1 MFNSSLVVVEKS
13 VQDAI
18 GSGIAFS
25 YVLVTTKYLPEITT
39 TTQILQ
45 PLLSDSYVHPVL
57 PTVVLMQNGLGIE
70 EDIYAALKSHPKTV
84 STAMVIS
91 CAVYI
96 TASVVD
102 DGSVSHGPFV
112 CNVSICGPYAHQAR
126 IGEPGDRCLS

>member
-1 MFNSSLVVVEKS
+1 VARS

-18 GSGIAFS
+18 ESGIAFS
-25 YVLVTTKYLPEITT
+25 YVIVTTKYLPDITT

-96 TASVVD
+96 TASLVD

-112 CNVSICGPYAHQAR
+112 RNVSTRGSYTHR
-126 IGEPGDRCLS
+126 SWIGETGDRCLS

>member
-1 MFNSSLVVVEKS
+1 MVKS
-13 VQDAI
+13 VHDAVE
-18 GSGIAFS
+18 SGIAFS
-25 YVLVTTKYLPEITT
+25 YVLVTTKYLPDIIT

-84 STAMVIS
+84 STPMVIS

-96 TASVVD
+96 TVSVVD

-112 CNVSICGPYAHQAR
+112 CNVSTRGSYAHWSR
-126 IGEPGDRCLS
+126 IGKIGDRYLS

>member
-1 MFNSSLVVVEKS
+1 LILVVAKS

-18 GSGIAFS
+18 EPGIGFS
-25 YVLVTTKYLPEITT
+25 YVLITTKYLPDITT
-39 TTQILQ
+39 TTQTLQ

-70 EDIYAALKSHPKTV
+70 EDIYATLKSHPKTV
-84 STAMVIS
+84 STPVVIS

-96 TASVVD
+96 TASVLD

-112 CNVSICGPYAHQAR
+112 CKVPT
-126 IGEPGDRCLS
+126 

>member
-1 MFNSSLVVVEKS
+1 MAKS

-18 GSGIAFS
+18 DSGIAFS
-25 YVLVTTKYLPEITT
+25 YVLVTTKYLPDITT

-70 EDIYAALKSHPKTV
+70 EDIYAALNSHPKTV

-96 TASVVD
+96 TASLVD

-112 CNVSICGPYAHQAR
+112 CNVSTCGSYTHRSR
-126 IGEPGDRCLS
+126 IGETGDRCLS